1 MDETDRVRVQTGDK
15 TLGARGLKKC
25 RIEAIGRDWKTNT
38 VVMKEVI
45 AAAEIENKQ
54 SAWAFLHSTR

>member
-1 MDETDRVRVQTGDK
+1 VQTGDK